1 MMTPEETAT
10 HTGEIKKE
18 WTSYRDTA
26 IKNLQ
31 PKHFISN
38 ECLSLDA

>member
-1 MMTPEETAT
+1 MMTPKDAAT
-10 HTGEIKKE
+10 HTGEIKKR

-31 PKHFISN
+31 PDNFVSN
-38 ECLSLDA
+38 ECLSLDT